1 MVVMEVFAYLTVAKV
16 RTFFEQNIAY
26 LVHGHKLA
34 AIVYDSFLNVS
45 GVLEENDIFRNAQA
59 GVLISTQSHPV
70 LRRNRIFD
78 GLAAGVEITNNA
90 TATLEFNQI
99 FHNRFGGL
107 CLASGVQ
114 PTTRGKYLKIL
125 FMLYNHYAYIF
136 CIVDLMLYFF
146 FFRFY

>member
-1 MVVMEVFAYLTVAKV
+1 MVVMEVSAYSTVAKV
-16 RTFFEQNIAY
+16 SKCIKQNYVHIVHSDKLLNTFYN
-26 LVHGHKLA
+26 
-34 AIVYDSFLNVS
+34 SFQNVS
-45 GVLEENDIFRNAQA
+45 GILEENDIFRNAQA

-114 PTTRGKYLKIL
+114 PTTRGEYLKIL
-125 FMLYNHYAYIF
+125 LMPYIHYACTF
-136 CIVDLMLYFF
+136 LIVELMLS
-146 FFRFY
+146 